1 MSLLEGFSIANRSE
15 DYKEIVIKD
24 TLGTVYAGMYLESFQ
39 PVMHMNM
46 RVFKAGSET
55 VLPSKSFA
63 CLH

>member
-39 PVMHMNM
+39 LVLHMNIHI
-46 RVFKAGSET
+46 FKAGSET
-55 VLPSKSFA
+55 VLHIQSFA
-63 CLH
+63 LLQ